1 MFRTVRQY
9 KRPDT
14 YKEFKAQLEKLH
26 KIFVKDIIKRVGKQW
41 ITFMKEQLQHA
52 IQIVSKDDALNCP
65 AQLVYLESLKERSEI
80 C

>member
-1 MFRTVRQY
+1 
-9 KRPDT
+9 
-14 YKEFKAQLEKLH
+14 
-26 KIFVKDIIKRVGKQW
+26 
-41 ITFMKEQLQHA
+41 MKEQLQHA